1 MARMKKHPF
10 IDTAIIIDF
19 NSTVFLTST
28 EKCLINH
35 WLHLSCDVI
44 RYLLSKQIIPVKKVQ
59 RIHISLLVCG
69 DKKIRVLNKDFRHK
83 DKVTDVLSFPH
94 HDRLRF
100 SPSIEKDI
108 MLGDIA
114 ICLPQTRRQSKKFKI
129 DFMDEFIH
137 LFFHGVI
144 HLLGFDHEISL
155 KEEKIME
162 AWEEVALKKFGDLKR
177 KSS

>member
-10 IDTAIIIDF
+10 IDIDF
-19 NSTVFLTST
+19 NSTVSLTST
-28 EKCLINH
+28 EKRLLSQ
-35 WLHLSCDVI
+35 WLYLSCDVI
-44 RYLLSKQIIPVKKVQ
+44 NYLISKQIISLKKNT
-59 RIHISLLVCG
+59 RIHISLLICG
-69 DKKIRVLNKDFRHK
+69 DKKIRALNKDFRNK

-94 HDRLRF
+94 YDSLRF
-100 SPSIEKDI
+100 SPSFETEII
-108 MLGDIA
+108 LGDLA
-114 ICLPQTRRQSKKFKI
+114 ICLPQAKRQSKKFKI
-129 DFMDEFIH
+129 HFMDEFIH

-144 HLLGFDHEISL
+144 HLMGFDHEISL